1 LNGVY
6 LLHCIFSFIVS
17 GGCVVPICRSFSRSN
32 DIDLGKRIIALASD
46 VVHAV
51 IRIGSLDFQ
60 KGISMKL
67 PPMNSLRAF
76 EAVSRLGSV
85 SKAAEELCVSQGSV
99 SQQLRKLEDH
109 LDRELFIR
117 TPNSF
122 KLSAE
127 GETYAAVVQ
136 RSLGEIAFASREVA
150 RTKTRRGLT
159 ISTGPSFAQRWLMP
173 NLEKYYQSF
182 PDVPV
187 VIDKTLKLVTFKRD
201 GIDAAIRFSD
211 GEDGFDGLDNV
222 LLFHPQIFAVA
233 SPAYI
238 ADHGMLE
245 SLTKPGK
252 HHLIDGH
259 YSLKEGG
266 ALHTK
271 WQDVVSGNQ
280 IDPAVQYESFPDHD
294 QTLNAAVQGRGIAL
308 LPSNLIEAEIESG
321 KIEYAHPES
330 IPARY
335 KCYFVSPADARPN
348 GDLIAF
354 RDWLVD
360 SLKEYRIKANNELAD
375 TKG

>member
-1 LNGVY
+1 
-6 LLHCIFSFIVS
+6 
-17 GGCVVPICRSFSRSN
+17 
-32 DIDLGKRIIALASD
+32 
-46 VVHAV
+46 
-51 IRIGSLDFQ
+51 
-60 KGISMKL
+60 MKL
-67 PPMNSLRAF
+67 PPMNALRAF

-85 SKAAEELCVSQGSV
+85 SKAAEELCVSQGAV
-99 SQQLRKLEDH
+99 SQQLRNLEDH

-122 KLSAE
+122 KLSEE

-136 RSLGEIAFASREVA
+136 RSLGEIASASREVA

-159 ISTGPSFAQRWLMP
+159 ISAGPGFAQKWLMP
-173 NLEKYYQSF
+173 NLEGFYESF

-187 VIDKTLKLVTFKRD
+187 VIDKNLKMVTFKND

-211 GEDGFDGLDNV
+211 GDDGFNGLDSV

-238 ADHGMLE
+238 AEHGMLE
-245 SLTKPGK
+245 SLAEPGT
-252 HHLIDGH
+252 HLLVDGH
-259 YSLKEGG
+259 FSLKEGG

-280 IDPAVQYESFPDHD
+280 IDSTVQYESFPDHD
-294 QTLNAAVQGRGIAL
+294 QVLYAAVLGRGIAL
-308 LPSNLIEAEIESG
+308 LPAHLIEEEIESG
-321 KIEYAHPES
+321 KIEYANPES
-330 IPARY
+330 IPALY
-335 KCYFVSPADARPN
+335 NCYFVSPADARPN

-360 SLKEYRIKANNELAD
+360 SLKKYRIEADKGLSD

>member
-1 LNGVY
+1 
-6 LLHCIFSFIVS
+6 
-17 GGCVVPICRSFSRSN
+17 
-32 DIDLGKRIIALASD
+32 
-46 VVHAV
+46 
-51 IRIGSLDFQ
+51 
-60 KGISMKL
+60 MKL
-67 PPMNSLRAF
+67 PPMNALKVF

-85 SKAAEELCVSQGSV
+85 SKAAEELCVSQGAV
-99 SQQLRKLEDH
+99 SQQLRNLEDH

-122 KLSAE
+122 KLSEE
-127 GETYAAVVQ
+127 GETFASVVQ
-136 RSLGEIAFASREVA
+136 RSLGEIAFAARGVS
-150 RTKTRRGLT
+150 RTKTRRSLT
-159 ISTGPSFAQRWLMP
+159 ISAGPSFAQRWLMP
-173 NLEKYYQSF
+173 NLEKFYQSF

-187 VIDKTLKLVTFKRD
+187 VIDKTLKLVTFKHD

-238 ADHGMLE
+238 ADRGMLE
-245 SLTKPGK
+245 SLAKPGK

-259 YSLKEGG
+259 YNLKEGG

-308 LPSNLIEAEIESG
+308 LPSNLIEVEIESG
-321 KIEYAHPES
+321 KIEYANPES

-335 KCYFVSPADARPN
+335 KCYFVWPADARPN

-354 RDWLVD
+354 RNWLVD
-360 SLKEYRIKANNELAD
+360 SLKKYRIEKNNGLAD